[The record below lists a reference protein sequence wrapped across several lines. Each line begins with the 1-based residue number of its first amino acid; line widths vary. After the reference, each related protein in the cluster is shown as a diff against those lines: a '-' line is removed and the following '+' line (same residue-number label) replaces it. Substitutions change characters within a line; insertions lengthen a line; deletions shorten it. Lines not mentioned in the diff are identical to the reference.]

1 MRPSAQKLPPDR
13 KNQVDVFALYCI
25 PVSAILFPKS
35 DCQVEPA
42 FGNGAD
48 AKPEAVSEPRV
59 GMILGRDAHGGKC
72 VDSPFH
78 GAVVCNAVALA
89 DRYEGGGLACGVV
102 IGMPRV
108 LDHRDAR
115 FWNSGAAAEGF
126 HAVGSNRS
134 RHASA
139 CTSAPDGIAVCIH
152 AEGIGIGKMKE
163 IARAKSS

>member
-1 MRPSAQKLPPDR
+1 MRPSAQKQPPDR
-13 KNQVDVFALYCI
+13 KKSGGCFCTVLYPGFSNSFSKKRLPDRASLRQRC
-25 PVSAILFPKS
+25 
-35 DCQVEPA
+35 
-42 FGNGAD
+42 D
-48 AKPEAVSEPRV
+48 ANPEAVSEPRV
-59 GMILGRDAHGGKC
+59 GMILGRDAHGGKR

-89 DRYEGGGLACGVV
+89 DRYEGGGLACGIV

-108 LDHRDAR
+108 LNHRDAR

-126 HAVGSNRS
+126 HTVGSNRC